1 MDYLMDILDAFGV
14 IDGIISMLGAML
26 WFVIIGFF
34 VMWFVFWEFNG
45 YMIMLSGRKAGLDTD
60 WKAYVPVARELYQLQ
75 IVGKPWWY
83 ILLFKNGLVH
93 AIIAGIIATIT
104 GLALGSQNMVI
115 IVLMVLLM
123 AAYFVAVLVF
133 TYFYYR
139 EFYPLFGFHSN
150 TALVE
155 VIGPFTLVSPV
166 FVVLCTAL
174 RAYIAFS
181 NSVGYQADGSYGFSG
196 GYSQGNVGM
205 GGYQENGR
213 TVALQQNVQG
223 RGTRPA
229 QITGV
234 AGKYAGAAFDVS
246 NGEEVVFGR
255 SAAEANVVFDQF
267 ETDISRRHCTVRY
280 DAMSDQ
286 FVVTDYS
293 TNGTYT
299 ESGSMLPPKQPVSL
313 ERGTVIYLGK
323 NKKNSFRLS

>member
-1 MDYLMDILDAFGV
+1 MSYLMDILGV
-14 IDGIISMLGAML
+14 SGIISSVISLLGAMF
-26 WFVIIGFF
+26 WFVIVGVF

-60 WKAYVPVARELYQLQ
+60 WMAYVPVARELYQMR
-75 IVGKPWWY
+75 IAGKPWWY
-83 ILLFKNGLVH
+83 ILLFKNGLAH
-93 AIIAGIIATIT
+93 AIISGIIVAII
-104 GLALGSQNMVI
+104 GAAMGSFNMVFV
-115 IVLMVLLM
+115 VLMTLLM
-123 AAYFVAVLVF
+123 VAYSVAVLVF

-139 EFYPLFGFHSN
+139 EFYPLFGFHGN
-150 TALVE
+150 TAFVE
-155 VIGPFTLVSPV
+155 VIGPFTLVSPI
-166 FVVLCTAL
+166 FVILCTAL

-181 NSVGYQADGSYGFSG
+181 NSVGYQAEGSYGFAG
-196 GYSQGNVGM
+196 GYSQENVGM

-213 TVALQQNVQG
+213 TMALNQNNQA
-223 RGTRPA
+223 RPMRPA

-267 ETDISRRHCTVRY
+267 ETDISRRHCIVRY